1 MLKILWLLLT
11 FSHSKNCNGDGDD
24 QEWYIIYRIL
34 VLSGKTLYILNIS
47 NSKYDISYMLWVMMI
62 FCRVQLEDLSRQM
75 HDEVNTKSDHTLWSS
90 IQLKYFVSFQ
100 HFAAGFGDG
109 EHPKEPGDREDDRWG
124 LRHLARR
131 QPSLCA
137 SGNPYSGS
145 TVFMELWWCWF
156 VRMMMIIMND
166 EWQVLPDK
174 ARGGARGR
182 LSVLRHERFQMWTTI
197 VTMLIMR
204 IVTIIVTIL
213 IVFFCEQGS
222 HPPVLPIQQPPNHH
236 NKNPRWEVGWIF

>member
-1 MLKILWLLLT
+1 
-11 FSHSKNCNGDGDD
+11 
-24 QEWYIIYRIL
+24 
-34 VLSGKTLYILNIS
+34 
-47 NSKYDISYMLWVMMI
+47 
-62 FCRVQLEDLSRQM
+62 
-75 HDEVNTKSDHTLWSS
+75 
-90 IQLKYFVSFQ
+90 
-100 HFAAGFGDG
+100 
-109 EHPKEPGDREDDRWG
+109 
-124 LRHLARR
+124 
-131 QPSLCA
+131 
-137 SGNPYSGS
+137 
-145 TVFMELWWCWF
+145 
-156 VRMMMIIMND
+156 MMIIMND

-236 NKNPRWEVGWIF
+236 NKNPRWEVG